1 MEWTQLLNPRRLCRP
16 DYADKPNRPAYLQDY
31 DRILFSEPFRR
42 LAQKTQVHPLYDHD
56 HVHHRMIH
64 SMETSS
70 VGRSLGIQVGE
81 ALVAD
86 SRLEDGLQHVMAGTV
101 QAACLVHDIGNP
113 PFGHSG
119 EASIG
124 AWFEQQFAANNG
136 TGTGIAAGIAPEHRA
151 EFEAFEGNAQ
161 GFRIVSR
168 LEMARRE
175 GGMRLSYATLGAFAK
190 YPCTA
195 SAAADA
201 QDSYV
206 GLKKFGC
213 FAGEEA
219 LFAEVAS
226 ALGLPQER
234 TPSGERWWRRHPLA
248 FLVEAADDICYR
260 ILDLE
265 DAATVGDLGSEVVSE
280 ILEEITGKPNRAP
293 EPEMTLRERTGMQR
307 AMAIGAA
314 IDSAVEAFLE
324 HYDAIMDGTFND
336 GLMEV
341 SSKAATFA
349 RLKEISNA
357 RIFTAQRK
365 TALEVVGRKV
375 IFTILDEFHALFVA
389 LKACDWDA
397 ERLLKEHGYWT
408 QLVRAVDLD
417 LRGVTDDYTAA
428 HALTDFVSGMTDRY
442 AIRVR
447 DMITGQVPS

>member
-86 SRLEDGLQHVMAGTV
+86 GRLEDGLQHVMAGTV

-124 AWFEQQFAANNG
+124 AWFAQQFAANNG
-136 TGTGIAAGIAPEHRA
+136 TGIGIAAGIAPEHRD

-201 QDSYV
+201 QDTYV

-234 TPSGERWWRRHPLA
+234 TPSGQRWWRRHPLA

-417 LRGVTDDYTAA
+417 LRGVTDDYTAT